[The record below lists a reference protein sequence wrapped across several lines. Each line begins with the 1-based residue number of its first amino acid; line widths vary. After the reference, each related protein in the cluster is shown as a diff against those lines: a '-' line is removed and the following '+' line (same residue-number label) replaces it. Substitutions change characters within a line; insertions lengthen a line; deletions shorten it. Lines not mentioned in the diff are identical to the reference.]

1 MNFWAK
7 KAKWNSAFKATP
19 RFYSDEQGRII
30 GAFALI
36 EGTDTILPIYPQK
49 QFMVE
54 SKPVN
59 IWKLVFVSTTEDAI
73 VFEMNYFDIFR
84 KLEKFISDK
93 NDNTILLRPL
103 TYEDMKSVIQSYQ

>member
-1 MNFWAK
+1 MKFWAK
-7 KAKWNSAFKATP
+7 KAKLNSAFKPTP
-19 RFYSDEQGRII
+19 RFYSDEQGRIF
-30 GAFALI
+30 GAFALT
-36 EGTDTILPIYPQK
+36 EGTDTQK

-54 SKPVN
+54 NKPVN

-93 NDNTILLRPL
+93 NDNAILLSSL